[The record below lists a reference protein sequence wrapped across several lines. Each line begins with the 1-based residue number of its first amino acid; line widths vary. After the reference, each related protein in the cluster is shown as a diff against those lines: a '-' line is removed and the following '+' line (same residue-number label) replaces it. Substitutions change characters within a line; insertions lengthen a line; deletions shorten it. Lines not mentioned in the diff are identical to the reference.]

1 MKAFLIFLP
10 EALHIY
16 GRLSGIREAS
26 FKHRVSW
33 LIVESNGIIAV
44 VTNDGVIDL
53 HVSRLLVHGLSGSR
67 GVVKPI
73 LFDQIRVVGLVGLV
87 DSYDLLFEVL
97 LVNLRA
103 INGRRPAVQRP
114 HRIVLLR

>member
-73 LFDQIRVVGLVGLV
+73 LFDKIRVVGLV